1 MRQFSSG
8 SKRRKIAKRREMD
21 IADIPMEH
29 RQKEAPGAPLR
40 KAGEKAR
47 NLVVA
52 ATNTA
57 LLPNTI
63 ATYLTQMWLANIFQ
77 TLGWAIVGGLYSSNT
92 GRSFGDT
99 ARVDDWEDDQDTSQS
114 ESVLDTID
122 SKTVASILR
131 GLADAADNWAHNEL

>member
-1 MRQFSSG
+1 
-8 SKRRKIAKRREMD
+8 MD

-92 GRSFGDT
+92 GR
-99 ARVDDWEDDQDTSQS
+99 
-114 ESVLDTID
+114 
-122 SKTVASILR
+122 
-131 GLADAADNWAHNEL
+131 